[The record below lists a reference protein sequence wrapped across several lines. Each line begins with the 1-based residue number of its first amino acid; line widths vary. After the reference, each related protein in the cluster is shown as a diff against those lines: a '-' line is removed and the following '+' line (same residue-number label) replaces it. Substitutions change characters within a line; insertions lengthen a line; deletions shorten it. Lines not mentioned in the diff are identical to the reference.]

1 MAIPEID
8 QIKRSEEEA
17 ASLIEAARHRKIL
30 AIEEAKREG
39 NDLVLIRLSD
49 AEKRLREERERAES
63 LVARE
68 HARLMD
74 EAHKQAGQIRDDAE
88 RQKDA
93 AVSILVRLITGV

>member
-17 ASLIEAARHRKIL
+17 AALIEAARHRRML

-39 NDLVLIRLSD
+39 EGLVLMRLSD

-63 LVARE
+63 QVARE

-74 EAHKQAGQIRDDAE
+74 EVHHEAGQIRAYAE
-88 RQKDA
+88 RQKNT
-93 AVSILVRLITGV
+93 AVSTLIRLITGE

>member
-17 ASLIEAARHRKIL
+17 AALIEAARHRRML

-39 NDLVLIRLSD
+39 EGLVLMRLSD

-63 LVARE
+63 QVARE

-74 EAHKQAGQIRDDAE
+74 EAIHEAGQIREYAE
-88 RQKDA
+88 RQKDM
-93 AVSILVRLITGV
+93 AVSFLVRLITGE